1 MTLPFSQDQ
10 FFAVMAAYN
19 EAVWPA
25 QWLMVALA
33 LAMVAL
39 VLRRPA
45 QAGRPVAFG
54 LALLWAW
61 MAAAYHLAFFRSI
74 NPAAPLFAGLSLAA
88 ALVFLWSGGLR
99 GGLQFRT
106 GSSATARLGLVVIA
120 LALVGY
126 PAAGHYLGH
135 RYPATPTF
143 GLPCPT
149 TLFTFG
155 LLLMATPDLR
165 KSMIIGP
172 LAWALIGST
181 AAFALG
187 VTQDLALI
195 AVAVAGVYLLLRR
208 TPRALHPPL
217 PPGGPQG

>member
-10 FFAVMAAYN
+10 FLAVMAAYN
-19 EAVWPA
+19 VAVWPA
-25 QWLMVALA
+25 QWLLAALA

-39 VLRRPA
+39 VLYRPA

-61 MAAAYHLAFFRSI
+61 MAIAYHLAFFRSI
-74 NPAAPLFAGLSLAA
+74 NPAAPLFAGLSLGA
-88 ALVFLWSGGLR
+88 ALAFLWAGGLR
-99 GGLQFRT
+99 GGLQFRRELT
-106 GSSATARLGLVVIA
+106 ATARLGLVVIA
-120 LALVGY
+120 LALAGY

-165 KSMIIGP
+165 KSLIIGP
-172 LAWALIGST
+172 LAWALIGSS
-181 AAFALG
+181 AAFILG
-187 VTQDLALI
+187 VTQDLALL
-195 AVAVAGVYLLLRR
+195 AVAAAGVYLLLRR
-208 TPRALHPPL
+208 SPPPPPPDRA
-217 PPGGPQG
+217 